1 MIRSTAG
8 ERNSP
13 EWASLHNDHY
23 PRIVTEVAPRPPK
36 QEQLPAS
43 DDIADI
49 APGVLRAQLPIA
61 MPGLG
66 HVNMYVLEDER
77 GVTVVDPGLPDK
89 RNYEMVKKRLA
100 QIGVPLKRVHS
111 VVVTHSHPDHY
122 GGAYWLHAD
131 TGCDIIAHD
140 RFRVFWDPTEPDDHD
155 LDFETANEEHDSSMG
170 GNALLNGGSSS
181 VGRMPWEPTPWGGPG
196 IEFSRRRKMR
206 IALNRR
212 IPRLM
217 RMPRPTVRLV
227 DAQRITFA
235 RREWVAVHTPGHTE
249 DHLCLFD
256 PEHGLMLCGDHVL
269 PTITPHISGL
279 MRAQDPLKLFF
290 QSLDKVASF
299 GSQVKIALPAHG
311 DIFHDLAGRA
321 NDIKDHHIGRLDK
334 LRHAADELDRP
345 ASVMEMSTFLFA
357 PRSLGGMADSETFAH
372 LEHLRLTG
380 EMKRTEVDGRYEYAL
395 MEN

>member
-1 MIRSTAG
+1 
-8 ERNSP
+8 
-13 EWASLHNDHY
+13 
-23 PRIVTEVAPRPPK
+23 
-36 QEQLPAS
+36 
-43 DDIADI
+43 
-49 APGVLRAQLPIA
+49 
-61 MPGLG
+61 
-66 HVNMYVLEDER
+66 
-77 GVTVVDPGLPDK
+77 
-89 RNYEMVKKRLA
+89 
-100 QIGVPLKRVHS
+100 VPLKRVHS
-111 VVVTHSHPDHY
+111 VVVTHSHPDHF

-155 LDFETANEEHDSSMG
+155 TSIQDLDAVTANEDGDSSTAG
-170 GNALLNGGSSS
+170 DRPSGDGTSSAR
-181 VGRMPWEPTPWGGPG
+181 RMPWEPTPWGGPG

-206 IALNRR
+206 IAVNRR
-212 IPRLM
+212 FPRLM
-217 RMPRPTVRLV
+217 RMPRPTVRLA
-227 DAQRITFA
+227 DAQRIAFA

-279 MRAQDPLKLFF
+279 MRARDPLKLFF
-290 QSLDKVASF
+290 ESLDKVASF

-321 NDIKDHHIGRLDK
+321 NDIKDHHVGRLDK
-334 LRHAADELDRP
+334 LRRAAEELDRP
-345 ASVMEMSTFLFA
+345 ATVMEMSTFLFA

-380 EMKRTEVDGRYEYAL
+380 EMKRTDADGRFVYSL
-395 MEN
+395 TDS